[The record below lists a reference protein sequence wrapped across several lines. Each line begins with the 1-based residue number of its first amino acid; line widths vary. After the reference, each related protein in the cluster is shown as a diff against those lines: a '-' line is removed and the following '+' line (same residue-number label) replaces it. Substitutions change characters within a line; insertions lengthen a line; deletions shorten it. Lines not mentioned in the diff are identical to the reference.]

1 MKKIKLNQDL
11 EIGDELGYELWYGLG
26 FRYELFDE
34 LKEDL
39 YWNLERPIRN
49 IIKK

>member
-26 FRYELFDE
+26 FRYELR
-34 LKEDL
+34 KEL
-39 YWNLERPIRN
+39 YWDLELPIRE
-49 IIKK
+49 ITTC